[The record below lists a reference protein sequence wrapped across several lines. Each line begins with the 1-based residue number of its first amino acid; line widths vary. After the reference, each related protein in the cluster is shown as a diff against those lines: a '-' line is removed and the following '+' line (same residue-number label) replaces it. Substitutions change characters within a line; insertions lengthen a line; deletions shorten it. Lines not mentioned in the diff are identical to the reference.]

1 MSGTMSTAT
10 SVALMDVR
18 RAPYVLTLPKTTDI
32 PYRVV
37 TVKDIYGKASFL
49 STITVLT
56 QSPDVF
62 EDGTTS
68 KVFTNPNE
76 ITQLLAGQPGRWYTI
91 GGTSLSAVSY
101 NTLSS
106 GIINAYTV
114 CTQQLFVS
122 SLRGDGSQLQNLAG
136 VSTAA
141 VFTSNTSNFF
151 STAIVSTVAGLGS
164 AGYISSSQLVSSLA
178 NFRSGTSTFSTLT
191 VAELGSFSSVITG
204 LFSGSSLTVS
214 SINGATV
221 GGPLFST
228 VIGLGSAGYISSSQ
242 LLSSLANF
250 QSGTSTFSTITVAQT
265 GNFSSIITG
274 LFSGSSLT
282 VSSINGATVG
292 GPLFSTV
299 IGLGSAGYVSTANL
313 VGLVSTANLVNL
325 VSTNNL
331 LGLVS
336 TQNLLGLVSTPN
348 LLNLVSTNNLLGLV
362 STPNLLNLVS
372 TQNLLGLVSTP
383 NLVNLVSTQ
392 NLLGLVSTPNLVNL
406 VSTNNLL
413 GLVST
418 PNLVNLVS
426 TNNLLNLV
434 STRNLLNLVS
444 TQNLLG
450 LVSTPNLVNLVST
463 NNLLGLVSTPNLL
476 NLVSTQN
483 LLGLVSTPN
492 LVNLVSTNNL
502 LGLVSTQNLL
512 NLVSTQNLQ
521 NLVSTPHLY
530 TMLQSTVAGLGSI
543 NYISSAQLLSTTS
556 GFQTYLSSQIGLAGN
571 NYYGAVLYLN
581 HSLTTAP
588 YKTLDTTTTGASA
601 TTLTNTVAAGTSQA
615 ISQFQTDDTM
625 TPFIPNGIWNLA
637 LFADSTNPNTYLY
650 MSLFARSGG
659 VETLIATTTTT
670 PTDLY
675 GPVAAITEYP
685 ISLAV
690 PYTQTPPGTTVVLKI
705 FASNADST
713 SATVRTYYEGN
724 TYSFL
729 RTTFGTI
736 IPADSLTSTVAGL
749 GNASY
754 LSSSQL
760 ISTVVGL
767 GTATYISS
775 SQLLST
781 VAGLGSAGY
790 VSTAN
795 LVGLVSTPNLLNL
808 VSTNNLLGLVST
820 PNLVNL
826 VSTNNLLNLV
836 STQNLLGL
844 VSTPNLVNLVSTNN
858 LLNLVSTQNL
868 LGLVSTPNLVN
879 LVSTQNLLNL
889 VSTQNLL
896 NLVSTQNLLNLVST
910 QNLLGIVSTPNLVNL
925 VSTNNLLNLV
935 STQNLLNL
943 VSTNYLGTQMQST
956 VMGLATVGYVSSTQL
971 LSSLS
976 NANISSMRVT
986 GIANISTLNV
996 SSVSSAFFY
1005 ALQGSISSLQVNALT
1020 IGTGTG
1026 VITLGD
1032 IITTSI
1038 SSISTTTNILFAST
1052 ATIQSISSLQ
1062 MVASSFRGDGSQLQ
1076 NVAGLSTVALF
1087 TSNTSNYARGILQD
1101 WSTPVSTVALF
1112 TSNTSNYAKG
1122 ILVDWST
1129 PVSTVALF
1137 TSNTSNYAKG
1147 ILQDWSTPVSTV
1159 AFFTSNTSN
1168 YAMNILQDWSTA
1180 TQSTV
1185 IGLGS
1190 AGYISTG
1197 QFQSSMLG
1205 ITSNIS
1211 SMIDPIELASSIIGL
1226 GTIGFVSSIGLTN
1239 IMNSTVIGLNTYI
1252 AAAIDPIELT
1262 SSIVGLGTMGFISSI
1277 GFDAKFGST
1286 LQGLGTAGYISSS
1299 QLYSTV
1305 TGITVN
1311 ISTRTLSAG
1320 TATISSVSVQYITG
1334 VQGYISSLVVDSLAI
1349 GSNSGFINM
1358 GDIITTSISS
1368 LQINTGIFTAS
1379 GVVSTPQLIIS
1390 SINGQTIAQP
1400 IQSTAIGLATL
1411 GYISSSQLFSTVTA
1425 LTGSTL
1431 SLSAGSIFVS
1441 SLQGFRISTA
1451 QAMVC
1456 TVTFQDQLAGNPMGN
1471 IYQYSSILYYNS
1483 YVVAGTTAMNI
1494 QSFTF

>member
-32 PYRVV
+32 PYRVL
-37 TVKDIYGKASFL
+37 TMKDVYGKASFL

-76 ITQLLAGQPGRWYTI
+76 ITQLLAGQPGYWYTI
-91 GGTSLSAVSY
+91 GGTSLNAVSY
-101 NTLSS
+101 KTVST
-106 GIINAYTV
+106 GILNAYTIS
-114 CTQQLFVS
+114 TQQLFVS

-141 VFTSNTSNFF
+141 VFTSNTSNYF
-151 STAIVSTVAGLGS
+151 SSAIISTVAGLGS
-164 AGYISSSQLVSSLA
+164 AGFISSSQLLSSLA
-178 NFRSGTSTFSTLT
+178 NFKSGTSTFSTIT
-191 VAELGSFSSVITG
+191 VAQAGDFSSVITG

-214 SINGATV
+214 SINGTTV

-250 QSGTSTFSTITVAQT
+250 QSGTSTFSTITVAQS
-265 GNFSSIITG
+265 GNFSSVITG

-313 VGLVSTANLVNL
+313 VGLVSTP
-325 VSTNNL
+325 NL
-331 LGLVS
+331 LNLVS

-348 LLNLVSTNNLLGLV
+348 LLNLVSTNNLL
-362 STPNLLNLVS
+362 
-372 TQNLLGLVSTP
+372 
-383 NLVNLVSTQ
+383 
-392 NLLGLVSTPNLVNL
+392 
-406 VSTNNLL
+406 
-413 GLVST
+413 
-418 PNLVNLVS
+418 
-426 TNNLLNLV
+426 
-434 STRNLLNLVS
+434 
-444 TQNLLG
+444 
-450 LVSTPNLVNLVST
+450 
-463 NNLLGLVSTPNLL
+463 
-476 NLVSTQN
+476 
-483 LLGLVSTPN
+483 
-492 LVNLVSTNNL
+492 
-502 LGLVSTQNLL
+502 

-530 TMLQSTVAGLGSI
+530 SMLQSTVAGLGSI

-556 GFQTYLSSQIGLAGN
+556 GFETYISSQIGLAGN

-581 HSLTTAP
+581 YSITTSP

-637 LFADSTNPNTYLY
+637 VFADSTNPNTYLY
-650 MSLFARSGG
+650 MSLYARSGG
-659 VETLIATTTTT
+659 VETLVATTITT

-705 FASNADST
+705 FASNADSS
-713 SATVRTYYEGN
+713 SATIRTYYEGN

-754 LSSSQL
+754 LSSTQL
-760 ISTVVGL
+760 ISTVAGL
-767 GTATYISS
+767 GSATYISS

-781 VAGLGSAGY
+781 IAGLGSAGY

-795 LVGLVSTPNLLNL
+795 LVGHVSTANLIGLVSTQNLLGLVSTPNLLNL
-808 VSTNNLLGLVST
+808 VSTNNLLGLVSTPNLVNLVSTNNLLNLVST

-868 LGLVSTPNLVN
+868 LNLVSTPNLVN
-879 LVSTQNLLNL
+879 LVSTN
-889 VSTQNLL
+889 
-896 NLVSTQNLLNLVST
+896 NLLNLVST
-910 QNLLGIVSTPNLVNL
+910 QNLLGLVSTPNLVNL

-943 VSTNYLGTQMQST
+943 VSTPNLVNLVSTNNLLNLVSTQNLLNLISTQNILNLVSTTHLESRMQST
-956 VMGLATVGYVSSTQL
+956 VIGLATVGYVSSTQL

-986 GIANISTLNV
+986 GIANISTLTV
-996 SSVSSAFFY
+996 STLSSAFFY
-1005 ALQGSISSLQVNALT
+1005 SLQGSVSSLQVNALT

-1026 VITLGD
+1026 SINLGD
-1032 IITTSI
+1032 IVTTSI
-1038 SSISTTTNILFAST
+1038 SSISTVTNILLAST
-1052 ATIQSISSLQ
+1052 ATIYSISSLQ
-1062 MVASSFRGDGSQLQ
+1062 IVASSIRADGSQLQ
-1076 NVAGLSTVALF
+1076 NVAGISTIALF
-1087 TSNTSNYARGILQD
+1087 TSNTSNFFIPILSNNY
-1101 WSTPVSTVALF
+1101 STNL
-1112 TSNTSNYAKG
+1112 
-1122 ILVDWST
+1122 
-1129 PVSTVALF
+1129 
-1137 TSNTSNYAKG
+1137 
-1147 ILQDWSTPVSTV
+1147 
-1159 AFFTSNTSN
+1159 
-1168 YAMNILQDWSTA
+1168 
-1180 TQSTV
+1180 QSTV

-1190 AGYISTG
+1190 AGYISSS

-1211 SMIDPIELASSIIGL
+1211 TMIDPIELASTITGL

-1239 IMNSTVIGLNTYI
+1239 IMNSTVIGLNDYI
-1252 AAAIDPIELT
+1252 STMIDPIELA
-1262 SSIVGLGTMGFISSI
+1262 SSIVGLGTIGFVSSI
-1277 GFDAKFGST
+1277 GFDSKFGST
-1286 LQGLGTAGYISSS
+1286 L
-1299 QLYSTV
+1299 
-1305 TGITVN
+1305 
-1311 ISTRTLSAG
+1311 
-1320 TATISSVSVQYITG
+1320 
-1334 VQGYISSLVVDSLAI
+1334 
-1349 GSNSGFINM
+1349 
-1358 GDIITTSISS
+1358 TS
-1368 LQINTGIFTAS
+1368 
-1379 GVVSTPQLIIS
+1379 
-1390 SINGQTIAQP
+1390 
-1400 IQSTAIGLATL
+1400 
-1411 GYISSSQLFSTVTA
+1411 
-1425 LTGSTL
+1425 LTGSLIT
-1431 SLSAGSIFVS
+1431 STFQTIK
-1441 SLQGFRISTA
+1441 ISTS
-1451 QAMVC
+1451 QI
-1456 TVTFQDQLAGNPMGN
+1456 TVSTVQFQDQLANNPMGN
-1471 IYQYSSILYYNS
+1471 IYQYSSILYYNNF
-1483 YVVAGTTAMNI
+1483 VIAGTSAMNI
-1494 QSFTF
+1494 QNFTF

>member
-1 MSGTMSTAT
+1 MSTAT

-18 RAPYVLTLPKTTDI
+18 NAPYVLTLPKTADI
-32 PYRVV
+32 PYRVL
-37 TVKDIYGKASFL
+37 TVKDVYGKASFL

-68 KVFTNPNE
+68 KVLKNPNE
-76 ITQLLAGQPGRWYTI
+76 ITQFLAGQPGKWYTI
-91 GGTSLSAVSY
+91 GGTSLNAVSY

-106 GIINAYTV
+106 GIITAYTIS
-114 CTQQLFVS
+114 TQQLFVS

-141 VFTSNTSNFF
+141 IFTSNTSNYF
-151 STAIVSTVAGLGS
+151 STAIMSTVAGLGS
-164 AGYISSSQLVSSLA
+164 AGYISSSQLISSLA
-178 NFRSGTSTFSTLT
+178 NFQSGTSTFSTIT
-191 VAELGSFSSVITG
+191 VAQSGTFSSILTG
-204 LFSGSSLTVS
+204 LFSGSSLVVS
-214 SINGATV
+214 SINGNTI

-242 LLSSLANF
+242 LISSLANF
-250 QSGTSTFSTITVAQT
+250 KSGTSTFSTITVAQT
-265 GNFSSIITG
+265 GNFSSILTG

-282 VSSINGATVG
+282 VSSINGNTIG

-313 VGLVSTANLVNL
+313 VGLVSTPNLVGLVSTNNLLGLVSTPNLVGL

-336 TQNLLGLVSTPN
+336 TQNLLGLVSTAN
-348 LLNLVSTNNLLGLV
+348 LLN
-362 STPNLLNLVS
+362 
-372 TQNLLGLVSTP
+372 
-383 NLVNLVSTQ
+383 
-392 NLLGLVSTPNLVNL
+392 
-406 VSTNNLL
+406 
-413 GLVST
+413 
-418 PNLVNLVS
+418 
-426 TNNLLNLV
+426 
-434 STRNLLNLVS
+434 
-444 TQNLLG
+444 
-450 LVSTPNLVNLVST
+450 
-463 NNLLGLVSTPNLL
+463 
-476 NLVSTQN
+476 
-483 LLGLVSTPN
+483 
-492 LVNLVSTNNL
+492 
-502 LGLVSTQNLL
+502 LVSTQNLL

-521 NLVSTPHLY
+521 NLVSTTHLY
-530 TMLQSTVAGLGSI
+530 SMLQSTVAGLGSI
-543 NYISSAQLLSTTS
+543 NYISSSQLTSTTS
-556 GFQTYLSSQIGLAGN
+556 GFQTYISSQIGLAGN

-581 HSLTTAP
+581 YSLTTTP

-601 TTLTNTVAAGTSQA
+601 TTLTNNVDPGTSQA

-625 TPFIPNGIWNLA
+625 TPFIPNGIWNLG
-637 LFADSTNPNTYLY
+637 LFADSTNPKTFIY
-650 MSLFARSGG
+650 MSLYKRSDG
-659 VETLIATTTTT
+659 VDVLVATTALT

-685 ISLAV
+685 ISLAI

-713 SATVRTYYEGN
+713 SATIRTYYEGN

-754 LSSSQL
+754 LSSPQL

-767 GTATYISS
+767 GTASYISS

-795 LVGLVSTPNLLNL
+795 LVGHVSTANLLNLVSTQNLLGLVSTPNLVGL

-820 PNLVNL
+820 PNLVGLVSTYNLLGLVSTPNLVGLVSTYNLLGLVSTPNLVGLVSTNNLLNLVSTQNLLNL

-858 LLNLVSTQNL
+858 LLNLVSTNNL
-868 LGLVSTPNLVN
+868 L
-879 LVSTQNLLNL
+879 
-889 VSTQNLL
+889 
-896 NLVSTQNLLNLVST
+896 
-910 QNLLGIVSTPNLVNL
+910 NL

-943 VSTNYLGTQMQST
+943 VSTPNLVNLVSTQNLLNLVSTNNLLNLVSTNYLGSQMQST
-956 VMGLATVGYVSSTQL
+956 VLGLATVGYVSSTQL
-971 LSSLS
+971 LSSFS
-976 NANISSMRVT
+976 NATISSMRVT
-986 GIANISTLNV
+986 GVATISSLFV
-996 SSVSSAFFY
+996 SSFSSAFFY
-1005 ALQGSISSLQVNALT
+1005 ALQGSVSSLQVNALT

-1026 VITLGD
+1026 VINLGD
-1032 IITTSI
+1032 IMTTSI
-1038 SSISTTTNILFAST
+1038 SSVSTTTNILYAST
-1052 ATIQSISSLQ
+1052 ATIQITSSFQ
-1062 MVASSFRGDGSQLQ
+1062 MFASSFRGDGSQLQ
-1076 NVAGLSTVALF
+1076 NVAGISTVAQFTSNTSNYAKGILQDWSSPVSTVSLF
-1087 TSNTSNYARGILQD
+1087 TSNTSNYAKGILQD
-1101 WSTPVSTVALF
+1101 WSSPVSTVALF

-1122 ILVDWST
+1122 ILQDWSSPVST
-1129 PVSTVALF
+1129 VSLFTSNTSNYAKGILQDWSSPVSTVSLFTSNTSNYAKGILQDWSSPVSTVALFTSNTSNYAKGILQDWSSPVSTVALF

-1147 ILQDWSTPVSTV
+1147 ILQDWST
-1159 AFFTSNTSN
+1159 
-1168 YAMNILQDWSTA
+1168 A
-1180 TQSTV
+1180 TYSTV

-1211 SMIDPIELASSIIGL
+1211 SMIDPIELASSIVGL
-1226 GTIGFVSSIGLTN
+1226 GTVGFVSSIGLTN
-1239 IMNSTVIGLNTYI
+1239 IMNSTVIGLNNYI
-1252 AAAIDPIELT
+1252 AAAIDPIELA

-1286 LQGLGTAGYISSS
+1286 VQGLGAAGYISSS

-1311 ISTRTLSAG
+1311 ISTKTLSAG
-1320 TATISSVSVQYITG
+1320 TATISSLSVQYTTS
-1334 VQGYISSLVVDSLAI
+1334 VQGYISSLIVDSLAI

-1358 GDIITTSISS
+1358 GDIITTSHST
-1368 LQINTGIFTAS
+1368 LQINTGVFTAS
-1379 GVVSTPQLIIS
+1379 GAVCTPQLLVS
-1390 SINGQTIAQP
+1390 TINGQTFGAP
-1400 IQSTAIGLATL
+1400 IQSTAIGLGTL

-1441 SLQGFRISTA
+1441 SLQGFKISTA
-1451 QAMVC
+1451 QTTVC
-1456 TVTFQDQLAGNPMGN
+1456 TLTIQDQMLNNPMGN
-1471 IYQYSSILYYNS
+1471 VYQYSSILYFNS

>member
-32 PYRVV
+32 PYRVL
-37 TVKDIYGKASFL
+37 TMKDVYGKASFL

-76 ITQLLAGQPGRWYTI
+76 ITQLLAGQPGYWYTI
-91 GGTSLSAVSY
+91 GGTSLNAVSY
-101 NTLSS
+101 KTVST
-106 GIINAYTV
+106 GILNAYTIS
-114 CTQQLFVS
+114 TQQLFVS

-141 VFTSNTSNFF
+141 VFTSNTSNYF
-151 STAIVSTVAGLGS
+151 SSAIISTVAGLGS
-164 AGYISSSQLVSSLA
+164 AGFISSSQLLSSLA
-178 NFRSGTSTFSTLT
+178 NFKSGTSTFSTIT
-191 VAELGSFSSVITG
+191 VAQAGDFSSVITG

-214 SINGATV
+214 SINGTTV

-250 QSGTSTFSTITVAQT
+250 QSGTSTFSTITVAQS
-265 GNFSSIITG
+265 GNFSSVITG

-313 VGLVSTANLVNL
+313 VGLVST
-325 VSTNNL
+325 
-331 LGLVS
+331 
-336 TQNLLGLVSTPN
+336 PN
-348 LLNLVSTNNLLGLV
+348 LLNLVSTQNLLGLV

-392 NLLGLVSTPNLVNL
+392 NLLGLVSTPNLLNL
-406 VSTNNLL
+406 VSTN
-413 GLVST
+413 
-418 PNLVNLVS
+418 
-426 TNNLLNLV
+426 
-434 STRNLLNLVS
+434 
-444 TQNLLG
+444 
-450 LVSTPNLVNLVST
+450 
-463 NNLLGLVSTPNLL
+463 
-476 NLVSTQN
+476 
-483 LLGLVSTPN
+483 
-492 LVNLVSTNNL
+492 
-502 LGLVSTQNLL
+502 NLL

-530 TMLQSTVAGLGSI
+530 SMLQSTVAGLGSI

-556 GFQTYLSSQIGLAGN
+556 GFETYISSQIGLAGN

-581 HSLTTAP
+581 YSITTSP

-637 LFADSTNPNTYLY
+637 VFADSTNPNTYLY
-650 MSLFARSGG
+650 MSLYARSGG
-659 VETLIATTTTT
+659 VETLVATTITT

-705 FASNADST
+705 FASNADSS
-713 SATVRTYYEGN
+713 SATIRTYYEGN

-754 LSSSQL
+754 LSSTQL
-760 ISTVVGL
+760 ISTVAGL
-767 GTATYISS
+767 GSATYISS

-781 VAGLGSAGY
+781 IAGLGSAGY

-795 LVGLVSTPNLLNL
+795 LVGHVSTANLIGLVSTQNLLGLVSTPNLLNL
-808 VSTNNLLGLVST
+808 VSTNNLLGLVSTPNLVNLVSTNNLLNLVST

-868 LGLVSTPNLVN
+868 LNLVSTPNLVN
-879 LVSTQNLLNL
+879 LVSTN
-889 VSTQNLL
+889 
-896 NLVSTQNLLNLVST
+896 NLLNLVST
-910 QNLLGIVSTPNLVNL
+910 QNLLGLVSTPNLVNL

-943 VSTNYLGTQMQST
+943 VSTPNLVNLVSTNNLLNLVSTQNLLNLISTQNILNLVSTTHLESRMQST
-956 VMGLATVGYVSSTQL
+956 VIGLATVGYVSSTQL

-986 GIANISTLNV
+986 GIANISTLTV
-996 SSVSSAFFY
+996 STLSSAFFY
-1005 ALQGSISSLQVNALT
+1005 SLQGSVSSLQVNALT

-1026 VITLGD
+1026 SINLGD
-1032 IITTSI
+1032 IVTTSI
-1038 SSISTTTNILFAST
+1038 SSISTVTNILLAST
-1052 ATIQSISSLQ
+1052 ATIYSISSLQ
-1062 MVASSFRGDGSQLQ
+1062 IVASSIRADGSQLQ
-1076 NVAGLSTVALF
+1076 NVAGISTIALF
-1087 TSNTSNYARGILQD
+1087 TSNTSNFFIPILSNNY
-1101 WSTPVSTVALF
+1101 STNL
-1112 TSNTSNYAKG
+1112 
-1122 ILVDWST
+1122 
-1129 PVSTVALF
+1129 
-1137 TSNTSNYAKG
+1137 
-1147 ILQDWSTPVSTV
+1147 
-1159 AFFTSNTSN
+1159 
-1168 YAMNILQDWSTA
+1168 
-1180 TQSTV
+1180 QSTV

-1190 AGYISTG
+1190 AGYISSS

-1211 SMIDPIELASSIIGL
+1211 TMIDPIELASTITGL

-1239 IMNSTVIGLNTYI
+1239 IMNSTVIGLNDYI
-1252 AAAIDPIELT
+1252 STMIDPIELA
-1262 SSIVGLGTMGFISSI
+1262 SSIVGLGTIGFVSSI
-1277 GFDAKFGST
+1277 GFDSKFGST
-1286 LQGLGTAGYISSS
+1286 L
-1299 QLYSTV
+1299 
-1305 TGITVN
+1305 
-1311 ISTRTLSAG
+1311 
-1320 TATISSVSVQYITG
+1320 
-1334 VQGYISSLVVDSLAI
+1334 
-1349 GSNSGFINM
+1349 
-1358 GDIITTSISS
+1358 TS
-1368 LQINTGIFTAS
+1368 
-1379 GVVSTPQLIIS
+1379 
-1390 SINGQTIAQP
+1390 
-1400 IQSTAIGLATL
+1400 
-1411 GYISSSQLFSTVTA
+1411 
-1425 LTGSTL
+1425 LTGSLIT
-1431 SLSAGSIFVS
+1431 STFQTIK
-1441 SLQGFRISTA
+1441 ISTS
-1451 QAMVC
+1451 QI
-1456 TVTFQDQLAGNPMGN
+1456 TVSTVQFQDQLANNPMGN
-1471 IYQYSSILYYNS
+1471 IYQYSSILYYNNF
-1483 YVVAGTTAMNI
+1483 VIAGTSAMNI
-1494 QSFTF
+1494 QNFTF

>member
-32 PYRVV
+32 PYRVL
-37 TVKDIYGKASFL
+37 TMKDVYGKASFL

-76 ITQLLAGQPGRWYTI
+76 ITQLLAGQPGYWYTI
-91 GGTSLSAVSY
+91 GGTSLNAVSY
-101 NTLSS
+101 KTVST
-106 GIINAYTV
+106 GILNAYTIS
-114 CTQQLFVS
+114 TQQLFVS

-141 VFTSNTSNFF
+141 VFTSNTSNYF
-151 STAIVSTVAGLGS
+151 SSAIISTVAGLGS
-164 AGYISSSQLVSSLA
+164 AGFISSSQLLSSLA
-178 NFRSGTSTFSTLT
+178 NFKSGTSTFSTIT
-191 VAELGSFSSVITG
+191 VAQAGDFSSVITG

-214 SINGATV
+214 SINGTTV

-250 QSGTSTFSTITVAQT
+250 QSGTSTFSTITVAQS
-265 GNFSSIITG
+265 GNFSSVITG

-313 VGLVSTANLVNL
+313 VGLVSTP
-325 VSTNNL
+325 NL
-331 LGLVS
+331 LNLVS

-348 LLNLVSTNNLLGLV
+348 LLNLVSTQNLLGLV

-392 NLLGLVSTPNLVNL
+392 NLLGLVSTPNLLNL
-406 VSTNNLL
+406 VSTN
-413 GLVST
+413 
-418 PNLVNLVS
+418 
-426 TNNLLNLV
+426 
-434 STRNLLNLVS
+434 
-444 TQNLLG
+444 
-450 LVSTPNLVNLVST
+450 
-463 NNLLGLVSTPNLL
+463 
-476 NLVSTQN
+476 
-483 LLGLVSTPN
+483 
-492 LVNLVSTNNL
+492 
-502 LGLVSTQNLL
+502 NLL

-530 TMLQSTVAGLGSI
+530 SMLQSTVAGLGSI

-556 GFQTYLSSQIGLAGN
+556 GFETYISSQIGLAGN

-581 HSLTTAP
+581 YSITTSP

-637 LFADSTNPNTYLY
+637 VFADSTNPNTYLY
-650 MSLFARSGG
+650 MSLYARSGG
-659 VETLIATTTTT
+659 VETLVATTITT

-705 FASNADST
+705 FASNADSS
-713 SATVRTYYEGN
+713 SATIRTYYEGN

-754 LSSSQL
+754 LSSTQL
-760 ISTVVGL
+760 ISTVAGL
-767 GTATYISS
+767 GSATYISS

-781 VAGLGSAGY
+781 IAGLGSAGY

-795 LVGLVSTPNLLNL
+795 LVGHVSTANLIGLVSTQNLLGLVSTPNLLNL
-808 VSTNNLLGLVST
+808 VSTNNLLGLVSTPNLVNLVSTNNLLNLVST

-868 LGLVSTPNLVN
+868 LNL
-879 LVSTQNLLNL
+879 
-889 VSTQNLL
+889 
-896 NLVSTQNLLNLVST
+896 
-910 QNLLGIVSTPNLVNL
+910 VSTPNLVNL

-943 VSTNYLGTQMQST
+943 VSTPNLVNLVSTNNLLNLVSTQNLLNLISTQNILNLVSTTHLESRMQST
-956 VMGLATVGYVSSTQL
+956 VIGLATVGYVSSTQL

-986 GIANISTLNV
+986 GIANISTLTV
-996 SSVSSAFFY
+996 STLSSAFFY
-1005 ALQGSISSLQVNALT
+1005 SLQGSVSSLQVNALT

-1026 VITLGD
+1026 SINLGD
-1032 IITTSI
+1032 IVTTSI
-1038 SSISTTTNILFAST
+1038 SSISTVTNILLAST
-1052 ATIQSISSLQ
+1052 ATIYSISSLQ
-1062 MVASSFRGDGSQLQ
+1062 IVASSIRADGSQLQ
-1076 NVAGLSTVALF
+1076 NVAGISTIALF
-1087 TSNTSNYARGILQD
+1087 TSNTSNFFIPILSNNY
-1101 WSTPVSTVALF
+1101 STNL
-1112 TSNTSNYAKG
+1112 
-1122 ILVDWST
+1122 
-1129 PVSTVALF
+1129 
-1137 TSNTSNYAKG
+1137 
-1147 ILQDWSTPVSTV
+1147 
-1159 AFFTSNTSN
+1159 
-1168 YAMNILQDWSTA
+1168 
-1180 TQSTV
+1180 QSTV

-1190 AGYISTG
+1190 AGYISSS

-1211 SMIDPIELASSIIGL
+1211 TMIDPIELASTITGL

-1239 IMNSTVIGLNTYI
+1239 IMNSTVIGLNDYI
-1252 AAAIDPIELT
+1252 STMIDPIELA
-1262 SSIVGLGTMGFISSI
+1262 SSIVGLGTIGFVSSI
-1277 GFDAKFGST
+1277 GFDSKFGST
-1286 LQGLGTAGYISSS
+1286 L
-1299 QLYSTV
+1299 
-1305 TGITVN
+1305 
-1311 ISTRTLSAG
+1311 
-1320 TATISSVSVQYITG
+1320 
-1334 VQGYISSLVVDSLAI
+1334 
-1349 GSNSGFINM
+1349 
-1358 GDIITTSISS
+1358 TS
-1368 LQINTGIFTAS
+1368 
-1379 GVVSTPQLIIS
+1379 
-1390 SINGQTIAQP
+1390 
-1400 IQSTAIGLATL
+1400 
-1411 GYISSSQLFSTVTA
+1411 
-1425 LTGSTL
+1425 LTGSLIT
-1431 SLSAGSIFVS
+1431 STFQTIK
-1441 SLQGFRISTA
+1441 ISTS
-1451 QAMVC
+1451 QI
-1456 TVTFQDQLAGNPMGN
+1456 TVSTVQFQDQLANNPMGN
-1471 IYQYSSILYYNS
+1471 IYQYSSILYYNNF
-1483 YVVAGTTAMNI
+1483 VIAGTSAMNI
-1494 QSFTF
+1494 QNFTF

>member
-1 MSGTMSTAT
+1 MSTAT

-32 PYRVV
+32 PYRVL
-37 TVKDIYGKASFL
+37 TMKDVYGKASFL

-76 ITQLLAGQPGRWYTI
+76 ITQLLAGQPGYWYTI
-91 GGTSLSAVSY
+91 GGTSLNAVSY
-101 NTLSS
+101 KTVST
-106 GIINAYTV
+106 GILNAYTIS
-114 CTQQLFVS
+114 TQQLFVS

-141 VFTSNTSNFF
+141 VFTSNTSNYF
-151 STAIVSTVAGLGS
+151 SSAIISTVAGLGS
-164 AGYISSSQLVSSLA
+164 AGFISSSQLLSSLA
-178 NFRSGTSTFSTLT
+178 NFKSGTSTFSTIT
-191 VAELGSFSSVITG
+191 VAQAGDFSSVITG

-214 SINGATV
+214 SINGTTV

-250 QSGTSTFSTITVAQT
+250 QSGTSTFSTITVAQS
-265 GNFSSIITG
+265 GNFSSVITG

-313 VGLVSTANLVNL
+313 VGLVSTP
-325 VSTNNL
+325 NL
-331 LGLVS
+331 LNLVS

-348 LLNLVSTNNLLGLV
+348 LLNLVSTQNLLGLVSTPNLLNLVSTQNLLGLV

-392 NLLGLVSTPNLVNL
+392 NLLGLVSTPNLLNL
-406 VSTNNLL
+406 VSTN
-413 GLVST
+413 
-418 PNLVNLVS
+418 
-426 TNNLLNLV
+426 
-434 STRNLLNLVS
+434 
-444 TQNLLG
+444 
-450 LVSTPNLVNLVST
+450 
-463 NNLLGLVSTPNLL
+463 
-476 NLVSTQN
+476 
-483 LLGLVSTPN
+483 
-492 LVNLVSTNNL
+492 
-502 LGLVSTQNLL
+502 NLL

-530 TMLQSTVAGLGSI
+530 SMLQSTVAGLGSI

-556 GFQTYLSSQIGLAGN
+556 GFETYISSQIGLAGN

-581 HSLTTAP
+581 YSITTSP

-637 LFADSTNPNTYLY
+637 VFADSTNPNTYLY
-650 MSLFARSGG
+650 MSLYARSGG
-659 VETLIATTTTT
+659 VETLVATTITT

-705 FASNADST
+705 FASNADSS
-713 SATVRTYYEGN
+713 SATIRTYYEGN

-754 LSSSQL
+754 LSSTQL
-760 ISTVVGL
+760 ISTVAGL
-767 GTATYISS
+767 GSATYISS

-781 VAGLGSAGY
+781 IAGLGSAGY

-795 LVGLVSTPNLLNL
+795 LVGHVSTANLIGLVSTQNLLGLVSTPNLLNL
-808 VSTNNLLGLVST
+808 VSTNNLLGLVSTPNLVNLVSTNNLLNLVST

-868 LGLVSTPNLVN
+868 LNLVSTPNLVN
-879 LVSTQNLLNL
+879 LVSTN
-889 VSTQNLL
+889 
-896 NLVSTQNLLNLVST
+896 NLLNLVST
-910 QNLLGIVSTPNLVNL
+910 QNLLGLVSTPNLVNL

-943 VSTNYLGTQMQST
+943 VSTPNLVNLVSTNNLLNLVSTQNLLNLISTQNILNLVSTTHLESRMQST
-956 VMGLATVGYVSSTQL
+956 VIGLATVGYVSSTQL

-986 GIANISTLNV
+986 GIANISTLTV
-996 SSVSSAFFY
+996 STLSSAFFY
-1005 ALQGSISSLQVNALT
+1005 SLQGSVSSLQVNALT

-1026 VITLGD
+1026 SINLGD
-1032 IITTSI
+1032 IVTTSI
-1038 SSISTTTNILFAST
+1038 SSISTVTNILLAST
-1052 ATIQSISSLQ
+1052 ATIYSISSLQ
-1062 MVASSFRGDGSQLQ
+1062 IVASSIRADGSQLQ
-1076 NVAGLSTVALF
+1076 NVAGISTIALF
-1087 TSNTSNYARGILQD
+1087 TSNTSNFFIPILSNNY
-1101 WSTPVSTVALF
+1101 STNL
-1112 TSNTSNYAKG
+1112 
-1122 ILVDWST
+1122 
-1129 PVSTVALF
+1129 
-1137 TSNTSNYAKG
+1137 
-1147 ILQDWSTPVSTV
+1147 
-1159 AFFTSNTSN
+1159 
-1168 YAMNILQDWSTA
+1168 
-1180 TQSTV
+1180 QSTV

-1190 AGYISTG
+1190 AGYISSS

-1211 SMIDPIELASSIIGL
+1211 TMIDPIELASTITGL

-1239 IMNSTVIGLNTYI
+1239 IMNSTVIGLNDYI
-1252 AAAIDPIELT
+1252 STMIDPIELA
-1262 SSIVGLGTMGFISSI
+1262 SSIVGLGTIGFVSSI
-1277 GFDAKFGST
+1277 GFDSKFGST
-1286 LQGLGTAGYISSS
+1286 L
-1299 QLYSTV
+1299 
-1305 TGITVN
+1305 
-1311 ISTRTLSAG
+1311 
-1320 TATISSVSVQYITG
+1320 
-1334 VQGYISSLVVDSLAI
+1334 
-1349 GSNSGFINM
+1349 
-1358 GDIITTSISS
+1358 TS
-1368 LQINTGIFTAS
+1368 
-1379 GVVSTPQLIIS
+1379 
-1390 SINGQTIAQP
+1390 
-1400 IQSTAIGLATL
+1400 
-1411 GYISSSQLFSTVTA
+1411 
-1425 LTGSTL
+1425 LTGSLIT
-1431 SLSAGSIFVS
+1431 STFQTIK
-1441 SLQGFRISTA
+1441 ISTS
-1451 QAMVC
+1451 QI
-1456 TVTFQDQLAGNPMGN
+1456 TVSTVQFQDQLANNPMGN
-1471 IYQYSSILYYNS
+1471 IYQYSSILYYNNF
-1483 YVVAGTTAMNI
+1483 VIAGTSAMNI
-1494 QSFTF
+1494 QNFTF